1 VAEVNAVFDTNL
13 LIDFLSG
20 VPKARDELARFESVT
35 ISIVTWM
42 EVLAGAGERDE
53 EETIRRFLRRFT
65 IHPIDAGVAERAVAI
80 RREMKIRLPDAIIWG
95 TAQHL
100 GQVLVTRN
108 TRDFPARDPGI
119 RIPYKL

>member
-1 VAEVNAVFDTNL
+1 VEQVNAVFDTNV

-20 VPKARDELARFESVT
+20 VPKARDELARFENLT

-42 EVLAGAGERDE
+42 EVLAGTNSDDE
-53 EETIRRFLRRFT
+53 PVIRRFLRRFSV
-65 IHPIDAGVAERAVAI
+65 HPVEAGVAERALAI
-80 RREMKIRLPDAIIWG
+80 RKEMKIRLPDAIIWG

-100 GQVLVTRN
+100 GQILVTRN